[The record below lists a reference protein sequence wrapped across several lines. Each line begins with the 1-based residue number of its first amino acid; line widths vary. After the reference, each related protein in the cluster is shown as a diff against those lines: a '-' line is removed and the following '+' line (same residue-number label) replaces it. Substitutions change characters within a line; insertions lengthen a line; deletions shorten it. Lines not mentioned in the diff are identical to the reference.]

1 MIDSNALGSA
11 FNEVS
16 PRRDSAGYFTSLPTS
31 ERMRVSPRAF
41 SLEKAMNLKS
51 TKSANV
57 SFNNQGKIVIEQW
70 DDNLNHPVMIF
81 LTLDQLEAIDT
92 WVFRNKTDI
101 ELAWNNGVDDA

>member
-1 MIDSNALGSA
+1 
-11 FNEVS
+11 
-16 PRRDSAGYFTSLPTS
+16 
-31 ERMRVSPRAF
+31 
-41 SLEKAMNLKS
+41 MNLKG

-57 SFNNQGKIVIEQW
+57 SLNNQGKIVIEQW